1 VNPELKTTAEITT
14 DAINLLCREIG
25 PVNTA
30 RFLGQFSNGT
40 GDYTQDRHR
49 ILKEQSVTELVAEI
63 RNRRTHS

>member
-1 VNPELKTTAEITT
+1 MNPELKTTAEITT

-30 RFLGQFSNGT
+30 RFLGQFSHGT
-40 GDYTQDRHR
+40 GDYTQDRDT

-63 RNRRTHS
+63 RNRRTQS